1 MSSITVQSATLGAFG
16 RAARWMMRWTH
27 ALAVYL
33 DRRAAIK
40 ELRELDDRALRDIGL
55 SRCEVEK
62 ALRSFAKPDVTRG
75 LVRSR
80 MGRFQILRN
89 T

>member
-1 MSSITVQSATLGAFG
+1 MSSITVQSVTAGAFG
-16 RAARWMMRWTH
+16 RAVRWMSRWAQ

-33 DRRAAIK
+33 DRRAAIT

-62 ALRSFAKPDVTRG
+62 VFRGFAKPDIMR
-75 LVRSR
+75 
-80 MGRFQILRN
+80 IW
-89 T
+89 

>member
-1 MSSITVQSATLGAFG
+1 MSSTTVQSATSGAFG
-16 RAARWMMRWTH
+16 RAARSMARWAH

-33 DRRAAIK
+33 DHRSAIK

-62 ALRSFAKPDVTRG
+62 GVRSFAKPDITR
-75 LVRSR
+75 
-80 MGRFQILRN
+80 IW
-89 T
+89 

>member
-1 MSSITVQSATLGAFG
+1 
-16 RAARWMMRWTH
+16 MMRWAH

-33 DRRAAIK
+33 DRRAAIT

-62 ALRSFAKPDVTRG
+62 AHRGFAKPDITR
-75 LVRSR
+75 VW
-80 MGRFQILRN
+80 
-89 T
+89 

>member
-16 RAARWMMRWTH
+16 RAVRWIMRRAR

-40 ELRELDDRALRDIGL
+40 ELGELDDRALRDIGL
-55 SRCEVEK
+55 SRCELEK
-62 ALRSFAKPDVTRG
+62 AVAGFAKPDITR
-75 LVRSR
+75 VW
-80 MGRFQILRN
+80 
-89 T
+89 

>member
-1 MSSITVQSATLGAFG
+1 MSSITVQSATPAAFG
-16 RAARWMMRWTH
+16 RAVRWMMRWAH

-33 DRRAAIK
+33 DRRAAIT

-62 ALRSFAKPDVTRG
+62 ALRGFAKPDITR
-75 LVRSR
+75 VW
-80 MGRFQILRN
+80 
-89 T
+89 

>member
-1 MSSITVQSATLGAFG
+1 MSSITVQSATSGAFS
-16 RAARWMMRWTH
+16 RAARWIMRWAR
-27 ALAVYL
+27 ALAVYS

-62 ALRSFAKPDVTRG
+62 AAAGFAKPDITR
-75 LVRSR
+75 VW
-80 MGRFQILRN
+80 
-89 T
+89 

>member
-16 RAARWMMRWTH
+16 RAVQRMMRWAH
-27 ALAVYL
+27 ALAIYL

-55 SRCEVEK
+55 SRCELEK
-62 ALRSFAKPDVTRG
+62 AVAGFAKPDITR
-75 LVRSR
+75 VW
-80 MGRFQILRN
+80 
-89 T
+89 